1 MDLLLLPNELL
12 RSIIEYIAYTPN
24 LPYFNRPNSL
34 YKSASPELIA
44 LSVAN
49 WQLRQ
54 VCVPLLFANIAI
66 HFYQNIPRLKE
77 DITFLSKFAK
87 ILVLGNSDMGDE
99 IISQNLHQFKQLAHV
114 ELRDCR
120 KRTVLLGKIL
130 AYPTVTSVL
139 INELPAK
146 SIFTRNLSKVILEEL
161 STSKAFSSDVK
172 EYFDKGMKLVS
183 LELHQLDSLDDQ
195 FGPRIIPGLK
205 EIRMYPGNDSV
216 SFAFLPVLSSTNP
229 TLQKVYLSDHHGR
242 YFPRHTPP
250 FISSFIGECQ
260 RQDLKDFFQ
269 IACVAL
275 RRDIGQPSHVWYVM
289 DLNLRTVP
297 ASTSLIE
304 ILALVASSFPQ
315 LEVLTLN
322 LNDHQAIYHVNDLA
336 TTLGLFLSLRTLFLD
351 GVYNQLDLGS
361 NNVLPPV
368 RQVDAANRDDVL
380 HARVET
386 AILWLTSLIAKA
398 AKNLDI
404 INIRE
409 GGNVDGNEGKHWRLG
424 GWLHVLNGN
433 RDIGGTLQRHVARLY
448 PSTTVSLDTRML
460 PPDFR
465 VAMGVSQS

>member
-77 DITFLSKFAK
+77 DIMFLSKFAK
-87 ILVLGNSDMGDE
+87 
-99 IISQNLHQFKQLAHV
+99 
-114 ELRDCR
+114 
-120 KRTVLLGKIL
+120 
-130 AYPTVTSVL
+130 
-139 INELPAK
+139 
-146 SIFTRNLSKVILEEL
+146 NLSKVILEEL
-161 STSKAFSSDVK
+161 STSKAFSSDV
-172 EYFDKGMKLVS
+172 EDYFDKGMKLVS
-183 LELHQLDSLDDQ
+183 LELYQLDSLDDQ
-195 FGPRIIPGLK
+195 FGPRIIQGLK

-229 TLQKVYLSDHHGR
+229 TLRKIYLSDFHGR

-250 FISSFIGECQ
+250 FISSFIEECQ
-260 RQDLKDFFQ
+260 RQDLKNFFQ

-289 DLNLRTVP
+289 DLNLRTVS

-304 ILALVASSFPQ
+304 ILALVALSFPK
-315 LEVLTLN
+315 LEILTLN

-361 NNVLPPV
+361 NIFLPPV

-409 GGNVDGNEGKHWRLG
+409 GGNVHENEGKHWRLG

-460 PPDFR
+460 PPDF